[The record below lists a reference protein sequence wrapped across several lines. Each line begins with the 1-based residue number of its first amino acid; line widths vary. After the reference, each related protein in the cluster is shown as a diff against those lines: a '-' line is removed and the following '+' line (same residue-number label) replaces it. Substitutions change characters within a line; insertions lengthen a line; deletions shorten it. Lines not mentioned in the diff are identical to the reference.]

1 MLTPVLSNW
10 LHTPSLSSTTI
21 DSSDGRDYFFFP
33 VLVPKSFIG
42 IFFVSMILWG
52 QSQPAPPSESEE
64 KKEGAAST
72 AESKSSSEPA
82 PALPDSVKLERIK
95 TQNPVYPPEAERQG
109 IQGQVMV
116 KFVISET
123 GDVESAEAISG
134 DPLLVPAAVAA
145 AKQWKFKPYI
155 KDGRA
160 VKVTTKIPFD
170 FAFSNK
176 VKEIP
181 VPDQPVQLG
190 PGLAQGRLT
199 HQVAPIYPPEA
210 KRQHIQGT
218 VVLKAVIG
226 KDGRLD
232 KLTPI
237 SGPTELIGAAVAAV
251 QQWRYKPYLVDGQPV
266 ALQTTITVNFVLEH
280 R

>member
-1 MLTPVLSNW
+1 M
-10 LHTPSLSSTTI
+10 
-21 DSSDGRDYFFFP
+21 
-33 VLVPKSFIG
+33 LVPKLLAI
-42 IFFVSMILWG
+42 IFWGSMILWG
-52 QSQPAPPSESEE
+52 QSQPPPPSPSGE
-64 KKEGAAST
+64 KKEGASST

-82 PALPDSVKLERIK
+82 PALPDSATLERIK
-95 TQNPVYPPEAERQG
+95 TQDPIYPLEAERQG

-134 DPLLVPAAVAA
+134 DPLLAPAAVAA

-155 KDGRA
+155 KNGRA

-170 FAFSNK
+170 FVFSNK

-181 VPDQPVQLG
+181 VPDQPVQVG

-199 HQVAPIYPPEA
+199 HQVAPVYPPEA

-237 SGPTELIGAAVAAV
+237 SGPTELFGAAVGAV
-251 QQWRYKPYLVDGQPV
+251 QQWRYKPYVVDGQPV
-266 ALQTTITVNFVLEH
+266 AVQTTISVNFKLEH

>member
-1 MLTPVLSNW
+1 M
-10 LHTPSLSSTTI
+10 
-21 DSSDGRDYFFFP
+21 
-33 VLVPKSFIG
+33 LVPKSLTV
-42 IFFVSMILWG
+42 IFLVSIILWG
-52 QSQPAPPSESEE
+52 QSQPAPPSRSEE
-64 KKEGAAST
+64 KKENVPT
-72 AESKSSSEPA
+72 TTESKSSGEPTS
-82 PALPDSVKLERIK
+82 ALPESVTLERIK
-95 TQNPVYPPEAERQG
+95 TQNPVYPLEAERQG
-109 IQGQVMV
+109 IQGQVIV
-116 KFVISET
+116 RFVISET

-134 DPLLVPAAVAA
+134 DPLLAPAAVAA

-155 KDGRA
+155 KNGRA

-181 VPDQPVQLG
+181 VPDQPVQVS

-199 HQVAPIYPPEA
+199 HQVAPVYPPEA
-210 KRQHIQGT
+210 KRQHIQGA

-237 SGPTELIGAAVAAV
+237 SGPSELYGAAVGAV
-251 QQWRYKPYLVDGQPV
+251 QQWRYKPYLVDGQPLAV
-266 ALQTTITVNFVLEH
+266 QTTITVNFKLEY